1 MSRRGDHH
9 DHDHE
14 QDLRPRGGSGP
25 GRGSSRGLPTDRT
38 GSGTVNHG
46 PENAPHAGRDEGPDA
61 RTSGDMVAGDGETAR
76 FATPA
81 DLFGGGGPFG
91 GGPSGGGSFGFGE
104 GEDDGVDEDALRRMM
119 HGVVQ
124 GLEPSEGSLDRL
136 YRAVPARRARRR
148 QALVGVAAAAL
159 LIGTA
164 IPAFVHVANSKGSST
179 ASPAIAGH
187 GEQAQGGNGDAPGA
201 DSGNGSGGDGGDG
214 RHNGGQGLP
223 RSTASPSD
231 SSGQGMD
238 GDATGASA
246 DPTVSTEG
254 VMPACDPGQLG
265 VKSARTGAAG
275 ADGTVYGAFRI
286 ANVSSEDCSVSSG
299 GTVGFEAMGAADPA
313 RIEVV
318 RHTEGDPASGLPD
331 PSTEEATVLLKP
343 DMVYEVQFAW
353 VPKDTCPS
361 TGGSPTPTPTDGAAG
376 SGNGGTA
383 GSAAGSGTEENEAGT
398 ETQFG
403 TADGGGAAQGS
414 ISVQHTPEPGAPV
427 AATKIDNAC
436 AGTIYRTGVL
446 EPSS

>member
-1 MSRRGDHH
+1 M
-9 DHDHE
+9 
-14 QDLRPRGGSGP
+14 
-25 GRGSSRGLPTDRT
+25 
-38 GSGTVNHG
+38 NHG
-46 PENAPHAGRDEGPDA
+46 PENAPHADRD
-61 RTSGDMVAGDGETAR
+61 GDGDTQGLVA
-76 FATPA
+76 PA
-81 DLFGGGGPFG
+81 GLFGGGGS
-91 GGPSGGGSFGFGE
+91 SGGGTPFG
-104 GEDDGVDEDALRRMM
+104 DDGDDGAEDALRRMM

-136 YRAVPARRARRR
+136 QRAVPARRARRR
-148 QALVGVAAAAL
+148 QALVGAAAAAL

-164 IPAFVHVANSKGSST
+164 IPAFVHVANSEGSST

-187 GEQAQGGNGDAPGA
+187 GEQAQGGNGDDRGA
-201 DSGNGSGGDGGDG
+201 DSGNGGGGESGGG
-214 RHNGGQGLP
+214 HPNGGQGLP
-223 RSTASPSD
+223 DSTTTPSD
-231 SSGQGMD
+231 RSGQGQD
-238 GDATGASA
+238 GDPSGASA
-246 DPTVSTEG
+246 DPARSAVDP
-254 VMPACDPGQLG
+254 MRPCDPGQLG
-265 VKSARTGAAG
+265 VRSATAGAAG

-286 ANVSSEDCSVSSG
+286 ANVSGDNCVVSSG

-331 PSTEEATVLLKP
+331 PATEETAVVLKP
-343 DMVYEVQFAW
+343 DAVYEVQFAW

-361 TGGSPTPTPTDGAAG
+361 TGGSPSPTPTDGTVGAG
-376 SGNGGTA
+376 SGGAA
-383 GSAAGSGTEENEAGT
+383 GSAAAGGTGESETGT

-403 TADGGGAAQGS
+403 SDGAAPAQGS

>member
-14 QDLRPRGGSGP
+14 QDPLHG
-25 GRGSSRGLPTDRT
+25 GRG
-38 GSGTVNHG
+38 
-46 PENAPHAGRDEGPDA
+46 
-61 RTSGDMVAGDGETAR
+61 AGDGDTVG
-76 FATPA
+76 FTTPA
-81 DLFGGGGPFG
+81 DLFGDGPFG
-91 GGPSGGGSFGFGE
+91 GGSSSGGSGPL
-104 GEDDGVDEDALRRMM
+104 DDDGNGVDEDALRRMM

-136 YRAVPARRARRR
+136 QRAVPARRARRR
-148 QALVGVAAAAL
+148 QALVGAAAAVL
-159 LIGTA
+159 LVGTA
-164 IPAFVHVANSKGSST
+164 IPAFVHVANSGGAST

-187 GEQAQGGNGDAPGA
+187 GEQTQGGNGDPHGA
-201 DSGNGSGGDGGDG
+201 DSGNGSGGESGGG
-214 RHNGGQGLP
+214 HPNGGQGLP
-223 RSTASPSD
+223 ESTVSPTGST
-231 SSGQGMD
+231 GQRQD
-238 GDATGASA
+238 GDTTGASP
-246 DPTVSTEG
+246 DPTVSAEG
-254 VMPACDPGQLG
+254 DLPACDPGQLG
-265 VKSARTGAAG
+265 VKAATAGAAG

-286 ANVSSEDCSVSSG
+286 ANVSGTDCSVSSG
-299 GTVGFEAMGAADPA
+299 GTVGFEAMGAADPT

-331 PSTEEATVLLKP
+331 PDTEEATVLLKP

-353 VPKDTCPS
+353 VPEDTCPS
-361 TGGSPTPTPTDGAAG
+361 TGGSPSPTPTDGAEGAG
-376 SGNGGTA
+376 DGGSSAGTA
-383 GSAAGSGTEENEAGT
+383 ATGGTEESETGT

-403 TADGGGAAQGS
+403 TADGAGTAPGS